1 MSRRKAKG
9 LGLALQVEA
18 LVPTALLGDAMR
30 LGQVLLNLCAN
41 AIKFTEKGGVLLK
54 VESLL
59 QLGTDVDL
67 LFSVANTGAGIP
79 SEQQDA
85 IFEQFTQAD
94 ASTTR
99 SHGGTGLGLT
109 ISRQLVELMGG
120 HLGLN
125 SQVGAGTTFH
135 FNARFGAVAALPAG
149 SEPATRRP
157 LGPGAETLAALQG
170 AKVLMAEDNEVNPLV
185 ACAILRNAGLEVLV
199 AADGRE
205 ALALLDAN
213 RDIDLVLMDCQMP
226 VMDGFAATRAI
237 RADKRFASLPVL
249 AMTTN
254 VFPDDLVACRV
265 AGMNGHI
272 AKPLVIDNLFEVLA
286 RWLKPAV
293 MSLPRPDGPTEPPG

>member
-1 MSRRKAKG
+1 MITGSPN
-9 LGLALQVEA
+9 VY
-18 LVPTALLGDAMR
+18 V
-30 LGQVLLNLCAN
+30 
-41 AIKFTEKGGVLLK
+41 
-54 VESLL
+54 SLL

-67 LFSVANTGAGIP
+67 LFSVADTGAGIP

-85 IFEQFTQAD
+85 IFEQFIQAD

-135 FNARFGAVAALPAG
+135 FNARFGAVAALAA
-149 SEPATRRP
+149 ETDHTARRP
-157 LGPGAETLAALQG
+157 LGPSAETLAALRG
-170 AKVLMAEDNEVNPLV
+170 AKVLLAEDNEDNQLV
-185 ACAILRNAGLEVLV
+185 ACAILRSAGLEVLV
-199 AADGRE
+199 VADGRE
-205 ALALLDAN
+205 ALSLLDAN
-213 RDIDLVLMDCQMP
+213 RDVDLVLMDCQMP

-237 RADKRFASLPVL
+237 RADKRFAGLPVL
-249 AMTTN
+249 AMTAN

-272 AKPLVIDNLFEVLA
+272 TKPLVIDNLFEVLA

-293 MSLPRPDGPTEPPG
+293 VPLPRSDSPTEPPG